1 MNQLVPSVNRH
12 FGDSVRH
19 HSVTYKA
26 ERGKSLRGGYSL
38 GMLTRFYR
46 WWNTGNPAPGE
57 IAYAALL
64 LAVFVAIAS
73 LGLR

>member
-26 ERGKSLRGGYSL
+26 EHGNSVRGGYSQ

-46 WWNTGNPAPGE
+46 WWNTGDPAPGE
-57 IAYAALL
+57 IAFAAWM
-64 LAVFVAIAS
+64 LAGFVFIAYF
-73 LGLR
+73 GR